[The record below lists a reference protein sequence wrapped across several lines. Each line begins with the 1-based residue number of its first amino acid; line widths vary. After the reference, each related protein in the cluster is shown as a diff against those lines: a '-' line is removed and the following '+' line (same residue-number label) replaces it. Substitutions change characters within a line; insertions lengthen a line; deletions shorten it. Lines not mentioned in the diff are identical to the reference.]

1 MGVSEVELLLT
12 KHVSHRD
19 ESFEVWL
26 SGDSGGGRL
35 RRHKLLYTYLIEM
48 KLLKICFDF
57 ESKTIPIHKI
67 FTSITSFPVL
77 SWTFLT

>member
-26 SGDSGGGRL
+26 CGDPRGGL
-35 RRHKLLYTYLIEM
+35 VPSAPQTPVYLSDWNE
-48 KLLKICFDF
+48 
-57 ESKTIPIHKI
+57 
-67 FTSITSFPVL
+67 
-77 SWTFLT
+77 TFKNMF

>member
-26 SGDSGGGRL
+26 CGDPGGGGGAFIAKG
-35 RRHKLLYTYLIEM
+35 H
-48 KLLKICFDF
+48 
-57 ESKTIPIHKI
+57 
-67 FTSITSFPVL
+67 
-77 SWTFLT
+77 